1 MNWMGGHF
9 EFNGLRRN
17 AYMSVYDALKDVIRV
32 VQKADNVEL
41 YCKLLDVGSQA
52 LELQDELCRLKEEN
66 SFLKEKNNLT
76 SLIERH
82 QEAFITR
89 KDENGELRYC
99 SHCWDAERPR
109 RVLEKF
115 CNMVSQVDFEIR
127 KQIEKNAAY
136 QITVEQNSE
145 GLKLIER
152 SKLLKQEI
160 INGIVH
166 FVQYCKQAGSLAIG
180 ECERIEL
187 WIKNVSETTTAY
199 GLLKSVFED

>member
-1 MNWMGGHF
+1 
-9 EFNGLRRN
+9 
-17 AYMSVYDALKDVIRV
+17 MSVYDTLKDVIRV

-99 SHCWDAERPR
+99 SHCWDAE
-109 RVLEKF
+109 
-115 CNMVSQVDFEIR
+115 
-127 KQIEKNAAY
+127 
-136 QITVEQNSE
+136 
-145 GLKLIER
+145 GKLIQLHCREER
-152 SKLLKQEI
+152 GDFI
-160 INGIVH
+160 CPH
-166 FVQYCKQAGSLAIG
+166 CKVDGVFDIARNNAFF
-180 ECERIEL
+180 
-187 WIKNVSETTTAY
+187 NTPDTTVSNFPF
-199 GLLKSVFED
+199 G